1 MRKLRQLLICLVVLG
16 AAAFVLPATRAAAT
30 PGRGVSAETI
40 FDVEVGTTHLVLRR
54 ITIQPG
60 GSTGWHYHPSV
71 VRGVVTAG
79 VLTHYAP
86 DCSIDGVDKPG
97 TVIVE
102 TAGPGYVHLGM
113 NLGRKPVVLEV
124 LYQAPVGEPL
134 AVDMPNPGCPVQ

>member
-1 MRKLRQLLICLVVLG
+1 MHKLRQLLICLVVLG
-16 AAAFVLPATRAAAT
+16 AAAIVLPATQAAAT
-30 PGRGVSAETI
+30 PGRGVSAETL
-40 FDVEVGTTHLVLRR
+40 FDVEVGMTHLVLKR

-79 VLTHYAP
+79 VLTHYAA
-86 DCSIDGVDKPG
+86 DCSIDGVDRPG
-97 TVIVE
+97 QVIVE
-102 TAGPGYVHLGM
+102 TAGPGYVHMGQ
-113 NLGRKPVVLEV
+113 NLGGTPVVLDV